1 MKPLPHLPSSFAA
14 AAPNQKKASP
24 PAPPPGPTPPM
35 TEAAC
40 LAALA
45 GSDQHDKARACQ
57 ELVSVG
63 TPAAVPALAALLD
76 QENISD
82 YARSALEGIKDP
94 SASAALRKALGTAKG
109 RQLAGVVNSLGVKRD
124 PAAVGDLQKLA
135 LDAKS
140 GVASE
145 AVASL
150 GMIASA
156 DATKTLQKILAD
168 GPADLKAPAAH
179 AALMAA
185 ESLAKSGKP
194 KDARPLLDAV
204 VRAFPE
210 GHLAN
215 VAKTQAVSLGAKRS

>member
-1 MKPLPHLPSSFAA
+1 MKPLPQNPSSFAA
-14 AAPNQKKASP
+14 AAPNKKKA
-24 PAPPPGPTPPM
+24 APPEPTPSGPVPPM
-35 TEAAC
+35 TEAAA

-45 GSDQHDKARACQ
+45 GNDLHEKARACQ

-94 SASAALRKALGTAKG
+94 SATAALRKALGTTKG

-124 PAAVGDLQKLA
+124 TAAVADLQKLA
-135 LDAKS
+135 LDPKS

-145 AVASL
+145 AIASL

-156 DATKTLQKILAD
+156 DATKTLQKVLAD
-168 GPADLKAPAAH
+168 GPADLKTPAAH

-194 KDARPLLDAV
+194 KEARALLDAV

-215 VAKTQAVSLGAKRS
+215 VAKAQAASLGK

>member
-1 MKPLPHLPSSFAA
+1 MKSLPHLPSSFAA

-45 GSDQHDKARACQ
+45 GTDLRDKTRACQ

-76 QENISD
+76 QENIAD

-94 SASAALRKALGTAKG
+94 SASAALRKALGTTKG

-124 PAAVGDLQKLA
+124 PAAVADLQKLA

-140 GVASE
+140 GVATE

-150 GMIASA
+150 GMIANA

-168 GPADLKAPAAH
+168 GPADLKTPAAH

-185 ESLAKSGKP
+185 ETASKSG
-194 KDARPLLDAV
+194 DAKGARALLDAV

-210 GHLAN
+210 GHLASA
-215 VAKTQAVSLGAKRS
+215 AKALAATPRK